1 LCFAFTGGLGL
12 VILVFYHA
20 VGKNWEKEVL
30 RDKEELLS
38 KLTGILEDDEEEKE
52 SINSTE

>member
-1 LCFAFTGGLGL
+1 MCFAFTGGLGL